1 MDLIIGILS
10 RQSISKVKPDPVPHK
25 LIERLLE
32 AAVQAPN
39 HHKVRPWRF
48 IVIAG
53 QARNR
58 LGDAMAQAMKQHAP
72 ETMEQALEVE
82 RARPLRAPVLIAVA
96 ADKPSSPKEIE
107 IENLCA
113 AAAATQNLLLAAH
126 ALGLGAIWRTGAAAS
141 EPAIKTFLGLEPDQ
155 PLLGFLYIGYP
166 VNDLPLP
173 QRPSFEDRTTW
184 ME

>member
-1 MDLIIGILS
+1 MDLISGIMT
-10 RQSISKVKPDPVPHK
+10 RQSISKVKPDPVPHE
-25 LIERLLE
+25 LIEQLLE

-58 LGDAMAQAMKQHAP
+58 LGDAMAQAMKQRAP

-96 ADKPSSPKEIE
+96 ADMPLSPKEIE
-107 IENLCA
+107 LENICA
-113 AAAATQNLLLAAH
+113 AAAGAQNLLLAAH
-126 ALGLGAIWRTGAAAS
+126 GLGLGAIWRSGAATYD
-141 EPAIKTFLGLEPDQ
+141 PAIKAFLSLEPDQ
-155 PLLGFLYIGYP
+155 PLLGFIYIGYP
-166 VNDLPLP
+166 LNELPLP

-184 ME
+184 MA

>member
-1 MDLIIGILS
+1 MELIQGIFS

-25 LIERLLE
+25 LTEQLLE

-48 IVIAG
+48 IVLEG
-53 QARNR
+53 LARNR
-58 LGDAMAQAMKQHAP
+58 LGDTMAQAMKQRSP

-82 RARPLRAPVLIAVA
+82 RARPLRAPVLIGVAV
-96 ADKPSSPKEIE
+96 DKPYSTKEVE
-107 IENLCA
+107 LENICA
-113 AAAATQNLLLAAH
+113 AAAGAQNMLLAAH
-126 ALGLGAIWRTGAAAS
+126 GLGLGAIWRTGAAAS
-141 EPAIKTFLGLEPDQ
+141 EPLVKSFLGLEPDQ
-155 PLLGFLYIGYP
+155 TLLGFIYIGFP
-166 VNDLPLP
+166 VTEPPLA